1 MTKPQTLDELYSR
14 FDGMHVEGGWHR
26 RFPALW
32 PEPEKNFVPYVWHY
46 ADVHPVLDAAGDLI
60 STEFAERRNLTMRNP
75 IEGNKYA
82 TVRTMVAAYQ
92 MVKPGEIAKAHRHTP
107 NALRLILD
115 GRGANTTV
123 NGKRVDMNPGD
134 VMLTPNWAWH
144 AHENAGTEDCYWLDF
159 LDVPTVHLTESMFYE
174 RHPDGLERDV
184 EDLETAPIAFRWAD
198 SVAGLDAST
207 DTANGMCA
215 AQFELG
221 DPALE
226 TMRLYMQRLNPGPT
240 PTMQTTANS
249 LYAVI
254 EGEGQSVIDG
264 EVYPWARGD
273 VIAVPS
279 WRAFRHEP
287 KGSAV
292 MLRVTDKPIFEKFG
306 WLRETFA

>member
-1 MTKPQTLDELYSR
+1 MLAQQRRETPADIRQRIEGPALIAGHHPCRLPQPPQAVLR
-14 FDGMHVEGGWHR
+14 HR
-26 RFPALW
+26 RQFVDALM
-32 PEPEKNFVPYVWHY
+32 
-46 ADVHPVLDAAGDLI
+46 D
-60 STEFAERRNLTMRNP
+60 
-75 IEGNKYA
+75 
-82 TVRTMVAAYQ
+82 Q
-92 MVKPGEIAKAHRHTP
+92 MMIP
-107 NALRLILD
+107 
-115 GRGANTTV
+115 
-123 NGKRVDMNPGD
+123 
-134 VMLTPNWAWH
+134 
-144 AHENAGTEDCYWLDF
+144 
-159 LDVPTVHLTESMFYE
+159 
-174 RHPDGLERDV
+174 V